1 MQMTPL
7 TFSKFYAV
15 ANKYLGSI
23 VSELSCAWIDADYL
37 LFASRNEQRQQ
48 ELSDQTLE
56 RIENGNVKTGVLAG
70 QMPSILKSGGYQRT
84 VSGSDF
90 PDVR

>member
-1 MQMTPL
+1 MTPL

-84 VSGSDF
+84 DEWI
-90 PDVR
+90 